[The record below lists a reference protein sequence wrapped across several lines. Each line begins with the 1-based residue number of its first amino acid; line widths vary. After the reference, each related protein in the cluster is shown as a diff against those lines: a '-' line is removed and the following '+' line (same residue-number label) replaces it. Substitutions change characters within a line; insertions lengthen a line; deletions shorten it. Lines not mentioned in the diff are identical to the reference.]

1 MPMETTTNATPKSPT
16 ENLSIEKAEAV
27 LENGV
32 VPKQPEEPIDFDSQL
47 KDLRT
52 QSDTATS
59 ILAEKMSAYADWK
72 TKMDSIR
79 ESLGMPSTDETYP
92 SQNSIDEVKTEIERL
107 KQEKET
113 AVEGKDMNDLL
124 NKLSTFSSSEIN
136 IIIATGKT
144 PEDKEIQ
151 DKGAKKVKPG
161 IMMQLLDMAYS
172 GAKALTMSGLQKI
185 AGGMQKVGTGI
196 YVSAKKE

>member
-1 MPMETTTNATPKSPT
+1 MP
-16 ENLSIEKAEAV
+16 
-27 LENGV
+27 
-32 VPKQPEEPIDFDSQL
+32 
-47 KDLRT
+47 
-52 QSDTATS
+52 QSDE
-59 ILAEKMSAYADWK
+59 I
-72 TKMDSIR
+72 
-79 ESLGMPSTDETYP
+79 YP
-92 SQNSIDEVKTEIERL
+92 SQTSINEVKAQIERL
-107 KQEKET
+107 KQEKEI
-113 AVEGKDMNDLL
+113 AEEGKDMNELL